1 MANKDYYA
9 ILGVDKNATLD
20 EIKKAYRT
28 LAKKYHPDLNK
39 EPDAEQKFKDVSEA
53 YEVLSDPQ
61 KKERYDRYGTASE
74 NGYGNMGGFD
84 INDIFSQMFGGMGG
98 GAGEYS
104 TSFED
109 LFGGGFSSRRQ
120 QKQDSLN
127 LNIELSLRLTFMQA
141 ILGCDIPINFDRKV
155 ACDVCHGTGAAPGTQ
170 PEVCPECHGQRY
182 VFQEVRTP
190 FGISRAQKV
199 CPTCQGNGTIIK
211 DKCKKCHGKG
221 YEEVHVSLTVTIPPG
236 ASSQRPLTISN
247 RGNELNG
254 QIGNVY
260 IYLDIAD
267 NRYMAR
273 EGDDLHIIVPVDP
286 LIAVVG
292 GQITVPT
299 PYGEKKIDLPAYT
312 ANESRI
318 RIPKG
323 GVVTK
328 NGTGDLYVEIVY
340 AKPSKLTKQQIDA
353 IRQNIPKSNKNVDD
367 YIKEVQASFKK

>member
-9 ILGVDKNATLD
+9 ILGVSRDASLD

-61 KKERYDRYGTASE
+61 KKDRYDRYGTVDG
-74 NGYGNMGGFD
+74 NGFSGGGAGFD
-84 INDIFSQMFGGMGG
+84 INDIFSQMFGGMAGG
-98 GAGEYS
+98 NVEFGG
-104 TSFED
+104 FED
-109 LFGGGFSSRRQ
+109 LFGGGSRRSQ
-120 QKQDSLN
+120 REQETLN

-141 ILGCDIPINFDRKV
+141 ILGCDVPISFNRKV
-155 ACDVCHGTGAAPGTQ
+155 ACDACHGTGAESGSQ
-170 PEVCPECHGQRY
+170 PETCADCQGQGY

-190 FGISRAQKV
+190 FGISRAQRV
-199 CPTCQGNGTIIK
+199 CPKCNGVGKVIK
-211 DKCKKCHGKG
+211 NKCKKCAGKG
-221 YEEVHVSLTVTIPPG
+221 YEQVHVSLTVTIPAG

-260 IYLDIAD
+260 IYLDIAE
-267 NRYMAR
+267 NRFMTR
-273 EGDDLHIIVPVDP
+273 HGDDLHIVVPVDP
-286 LIAVVG
+286 LVAVVG
-292 GQITVPT
+292 GQIAVPT
-299 PYGEKKIDLPAYT
+299 PYGDKVVDLPAYT

-318 RIPKG
+318 RIPKA

-340 AKPSKLTKQQIDA
+340 AKPSKLSKQQIDA
-353 IRQNIPKSNKNVDD
+353 IRQNIPTSNKNVDD
-367 YIKEVQASFKK
+367 YLKEVQASFKK